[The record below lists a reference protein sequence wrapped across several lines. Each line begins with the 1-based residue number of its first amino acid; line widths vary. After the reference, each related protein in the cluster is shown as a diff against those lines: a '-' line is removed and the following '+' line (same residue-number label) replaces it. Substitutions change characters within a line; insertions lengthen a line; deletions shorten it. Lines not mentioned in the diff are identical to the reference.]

1 MSINNNITVEPTK
14 ANVNSANI
22 KADLYQYSGN
32 WIWRAVECLVE
43 SPDFNASPKW
53 VAQRL
58 NITVEKA
65 VDAFEGLER
74 LGYIKRDGATYKTQN
89 AEYHI
94 GTAEFTRDELLSIQ
108 SKLAPQII
116 SKLKPTSKF
125 TTYFMLGNDELIA
138 KYTPQIMK
146 IYGQMHKEGLEKG
159 LTEVV
164 ASEISFAI
172 VSEGNAKGN
181 Q

>member
-1 MSINNNITVEPTK
+1 MEALVEIQNTEVQNNKLTDQN
-14 ANVNSANI
+14 
-22 KADLYQYSGN
+22 KADLLQYSGS

-43 SPDFNASPKW
+43 SPEFNPSPKW

-58 NITVEKA
+58 NISVEKA

-74 LGYIKRDGATYKTQN
+74 LGYIKREGSSYKPQVE
-89 AEYHI
+89 EYHI
-94 GTAEFTRDELLSIQ
+94 GTNEFSREDLLGIQ

-116 SKLKPTSKF
+116 SKLKSSSKF
-125 TTYFMLGNDELIA
+125 TTYFMLGDEELIA

-146 IYGQMHKEGLEKG
+146 IYNQMHKEGLEKG

-164 ASEISFAI
+164 ASEVSFA
-172 VSEGNAKGN
+172 VLSEKTSQGA